1 MNRPMLASRCN
12 RTAAGNPTQARRLP
26 QAWRQANAY
35 QARCGHCRFRARMFE
50 PGAHRCRRLHSATA
64 NRDRGSSADPPS
76 RESQSK
82 LARCL
87 VAAAG
92 SGAEPHEPGA
102 GHRAV
107 HAGLDGGAFCRSCPP
122 LRRHAFGG
130 RASPAPARSAR
141 AAAIHARATLMGHS
155 GLPVHECGERR
166 AP

>member
-35 QARCGHCRFRARMFE
+35 QARCVHCRFRARMFE

-82 LARCL
+82 LARRL
-87 VAAAG
+87 VVAAG

-107 HAGLDGGAFCRSCPP
+107 HAGLDGGAFLLVLPAVEAARV
-122 LRRHAFGG
+122 RRP
-130 RASPAPARSAR
+130 SLPARARSAR